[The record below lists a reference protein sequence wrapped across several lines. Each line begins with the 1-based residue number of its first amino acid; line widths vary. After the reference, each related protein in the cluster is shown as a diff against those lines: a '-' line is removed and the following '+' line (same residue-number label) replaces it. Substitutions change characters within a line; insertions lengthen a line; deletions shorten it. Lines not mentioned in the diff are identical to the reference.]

1 MKLLKCICTC
11 KMLQSSS
18 TKKKCRR
25 VLANG
30 FEILEHPPYSPELA
44 PMDFRFIPE
53 IKEKLP
59 GMRFED
65 ASELYIY
72 TQNVVS
78 S

>member
-1 MKLLKCICTC
+1 MKLLKCKC

-18 TKKKCRR
+18 TKMKCSR
-25 VLANG
+25 VLVNG
-30 FEILEHPPYSPELA
+30 FEILEHPSDSPELA

-53 IKEKLP
+53 NMGKLP

-72 TQNVVS
+72 TQNCVS